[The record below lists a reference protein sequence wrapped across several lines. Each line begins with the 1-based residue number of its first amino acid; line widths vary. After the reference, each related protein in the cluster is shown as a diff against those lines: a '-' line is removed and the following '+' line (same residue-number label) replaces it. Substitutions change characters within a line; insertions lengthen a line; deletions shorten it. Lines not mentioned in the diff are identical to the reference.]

1 MLKSWFPFLQK
12 DPKEIVRKWRGEIRR
27 QKLDID
33 RDIRSLTVEQKK
45 VERSIKEAVGRN
57 DMASAK
63 ILAKELVRSRKAV
76 ARLAENKATLD
87 ALNIQM
93 GEALQN
99 YRLAKTVKAS
109 TKMMASMNK
118 LVKLPQLEKTMKDM
132 SREMAY
138 AGFLS
143 ETLNEGVNGAVD
155 VDDTEE
161 LADEAVDKVLLE
173 ITGETMA
180 QAASVPMARVRGK
193 EREVDDA
200 ELNDLLRRVME
211 EQG

>member
-1 MLKSWFPFLQK
+1 M
-12 DPKEIVRKWRGEIRR
+12 
-27 QKLDID
+27 
-33 RDIRSLTVEQKK
+33 
-45 VERSIKEAVGRN
+45 
-57 DMASAK
+57 
-63 ILAKELVRSRKAV
+63 

-143 ETLNEGVNGAVD
+143 ETLNEGVSGAVD

>member
-1 MLKSWFPFLQK
+1 
-12 DPKEIVRKWRGEIRR
+12 
-27 QKLDID
+27 
-33 RDIRSLTVEQKK
+33 
-45 VERSIKEAVGRN
+45 
-57 DMASAK
+57 
-63 ILAKELVRSRKAV
+63 
-76 ARLAENKATLD
+76 
-87 ALNIQM
+87 
-93 GEALQN
+93 
-99 YRLAKTVKAS
+99 
-109 TKMMASMNK
+109 
-118 LVKLPQLEKTMKDM
+118 MKDM

-143 ETLNEGVNGAVD
+143 ETLNEGVSGAVD

-200 ELNDLLRRVME
+200 ELNDLLKRVME

>member
-1 MLKSWFPFLQK
+1 
-12 DPKEIVRKWRGEIRR
+12 
-27 QKLDID
+27 
-33 RDIRSLTVEQKK
+33 
-45 VERSIKEAVGRN
+45 
-57 DMASAK
+57 
-63 ILAKELVRSRKAV
+63 
-76 ARLAENKATLD
+76 LAENKATLD

-99 YRLAKTVKAS
+99 YRLAKTVKSS

-143 ETLNEGVNGAVD
+143 ETLNEGVSGAVD
-155 VDDTEE
+155 MDDTEE
-161 LADEAVDKVLLE
+161 LADEAVDQVLLE
-173 ITGETMA
+173 ITGETIS

-200 ELNDLLRRVME
+200 ELNDLFKRVME

>member
-1 MLKSWFPFLQK
+1 M
-12 DPKEIVRKWRGEIRR
+12 
-27 QKLDID
+27 
-33 RDIRSLTVEQKK
+33 
-45 VERSIKEAVGRN
+45 
-57 DMASAK
+57 
-63 ILAKELVRSRKAV
+63 

-99 YRLAKTVKAS
+99 YRLAKTVKSS

-143 ETLNEGVNGAVD
+143 ETLNEGVSGAVD
-155 VDDTEE
+155 MDDTEE
-161 LADEAVDKVLLE
+161 LADEAVDQVLLE
-173 ITGETMA
+173 ITGETIS

-200 ELNDLLRRVME
+200 ELNDLFKRVME